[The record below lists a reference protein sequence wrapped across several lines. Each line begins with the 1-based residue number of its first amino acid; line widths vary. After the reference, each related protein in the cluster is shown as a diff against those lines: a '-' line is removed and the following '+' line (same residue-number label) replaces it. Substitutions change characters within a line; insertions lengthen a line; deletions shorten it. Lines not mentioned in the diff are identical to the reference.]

1 MSEKNELFKK
11 RWERYRKMGS
21 LKYSLFLGSLYA
33 FTIFIVSL
41 LFDHNEGDLPFAEI
55 LTYVSVDL
63 LVKTGTF
70 FFFGILFGYYH
81 FRKSERKYKEG
92 I

>member
-21 LKYSLFLGSLYA
+21 LKYSLFLASLYA
-33 FTIFIVSL
+33 STIFVVSL
-41 LFDHNEGDLPFAEI
+41 LFDYNEGDLPFQEI
-55 LTYVSVDL
+55 FTYINGDL
-63 LVKTGTF
+63 LIKTGTF
-70 FFFGILFGYYH
+70 FVFGILFGYYH
-81 FRKSERKYKEG
+81 YRKSERKYKEG